1 MESAAQQ
8 TTTLVHIKPY
18 AKNYLLF
25 NIFILLFISVIE
37 TWILLMSVKMFMYNI
52 AIDLF
57 SVAYRALSIRLAVF
71 RYAKADSTLKLRP

>member
-25 NIFILLFISVIE
+25 NIFILLFISVIG
-37 TWILLMSVKMFMYNI
+37 TWILLISVKMFTYN
-52 AIDLF
+52 
-57 SVAYRALSIRLAVF
+57 
-71 RYAKADSTLKLRP
+71 